1 MKRVVIRVLVILTAL
16 VAFGEFYILSY
27 GQSLRLAHILLAHS
41 VLKQAYTEY
50 SGRGSV
56 ETNGSSKPFVF
67 TNIVV
72 VAGTPFRPV
81 VAVPVLGFE
90 DEGVL
95 AMTTNE
101 TLIWLSKA
109 RPPKII
115 PTSGYRPHFF
125 PERF

>member
-1 MKRVVIRVLVILTAL
+1 MVIGVLATLTAL
-16 VAFGEFYILSY
+16 VAFGEFYMLSY

-41 VLKQAYTEY
+41 VLKQAYIDY

-56 ETNGSSKPFVF
+56 KRIGSSEPFLF
-67 TNIVV
+67 TNTILVD
-72 VAGTPFRPV
+72 GTPFRPV
-81 VAVPVLGFE
+81 VGVPVLGFE
-90 DEGVL
+90 EEGVL

-101 TLIWLSKA
+101 TLIWLGKA

-115 PTSGYRPHFF
+115 PTSGYSPHFF